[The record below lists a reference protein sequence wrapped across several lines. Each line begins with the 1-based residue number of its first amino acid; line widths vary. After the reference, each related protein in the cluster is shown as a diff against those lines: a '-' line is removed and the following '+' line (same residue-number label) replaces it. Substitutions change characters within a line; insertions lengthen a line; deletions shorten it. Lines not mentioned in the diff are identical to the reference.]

1 MNGLLGWALG
11 EIGFDVMRMAGGVGR
26 LAHGDETLGNHLVL
40 SVELD
45 RTYIADVGLGNGL
58 VEPVPL
64 EPGRIRQ
71 GHRDYALEVLD
82 DGLWRFVNSAGML
95 PPDFD
100 FRFAPADEALLARTC
115 ASLQSDDESLFRQ
128 NLICQRLGPEGV
140 QFLIGRVLISYSKD
154 GSTHRTLESRE
165 ALGDVLTTV
174 FELAPPNLDELWSRV
189 LARHE
194 ALFAGT
200 AEGGVAAKRA

>member
-1 MNGLLGWALG
+1 
-11 EIGFDVMRMAGGVGR
+11 
-26 LAHGDETLGNHLVL
+26 
-40 SVELD
+40 
-45 RTYIADVGLGNGL
+45 VGLGNGL

-140 QFLIGRVLISYSKD
+140 QFLIGRVLISYSRD